1 MNDVIRCLLTR
12 RSVKKYRAEQVE
24 EEKLEQILQAG
35 SYAACGMGKQAG
47 KIVVLQDPADIAQ
60 LEKLNA
66 QILGNP
72 DLHPFYGAPTV
83 CVVFADTSVDTW
95 VEDGSLVIGNML
107 AAAHS
112 LGVGSCWIHRAR
124 QEFELP
130 EGKAL
135 MQKWGVDA
143 RYAGIG
149 HCILGYAAAEPAPAK
164 ARKADV
170 IVRVWAQWTRGKKR
184 FILKKTHRRAFYE
197 IPEVHL

>member
-47 KIVVLQDPADIAQ
+47 KIVVLQDPEDIAQ

-83 CVVFADTSVDTW
+83 CVVFADTSVGTW

-143 RYAGIG
+143 RYTGVG

-164 ARKADV
+164 ARKADF
-170 IVRVWAQWTRGKKR
+170 IVRV
-184 FILKKTHRRAFYE
+184 
-197 IPEVHL
+197 

>member
-83 CVVFADTSVDTW
+83 CVVFADTSVGTW

-107 AAAHS
+107 ADLS
-112 LGVGSCWIHRAR
+112 LTEKFIQMGID
-124 QEFELP
+124 ELSVAP
-130 EGKAL
+130 NQVLAL
-135 MQKWGVDA
+135 
-143 RYAGIG
+143 
-149 HCILGYAAAEPAPAK
+149 
-164 ARKADV
+164 RKK
-170 IVRVWAQWTRGKKR
+170 IR
-184 FILKKTHRRAFYE
+184 E
-197 IPEVHL
+197 IQ

>member
-83 CVVFADTSVDTW
+83 CVVFADTSVGTW

-124 QEFELP
+124 QEFP
-130 EGKAL
+130 SCRR
-135 MQKWGVDA
+135 A
-143 RYAGIG
+143 RRSCRSGA
-149 HCILGYAAAEPAPAK
+149 
-164 ARKADV
+164 
-170 IVRVWAQWTRGKKR
+170 WTRATRASATASSATPRRNPRRPRPGRPISSSASEVDKEKKAVYTEENTQEG
-184 FILKKTHRRAFYE
+184 L
-197 IPEVHL
+197 L

>member
-1 MNDVIRCLLTR
+1 MKDGLNALYER
-12 RSVKKYRAEQVE
+12 RSVRKYKSEQISDSE
-24 EEKLEQILQAG
+24 LEQILKAG
-35 SYAACGMGKQAG
+35 LCAPSAMNRQPAIIIA
-47 KIVVLQDPADIAQ
+47 VQDKDTIAYMS
-60 LEKLNA
+60 KLNA
-66 QILGNP
+66 QVMGANG
-72 DLHPFYGAPTV
+72 DPFYGAPTV
-83 CVVFADTSVDTW
+83 CVVFADTSVGTW

-143 RYAGIG
+143 RYAGVG

-164 ARKADV
+164 ARKADF
-170 IVRVWAQWTRGKKR
+170 IVRV
-184 FILKKTHRRAFYE
+184 
-197 IPEVHL
+197 

>member
-135 MQKWGVDA
+135 MQKCGVDA
-143 RYAGIG
+143 RYAGVG

-164 ARKADV
+164 ARKADF
-170 IVRVWAQWTRGKKR
+170 IVRV
-184 FILKKTHRRAFYE
+184 
-197 IPEVHL
+197 

>member
-47 KIVVLQDPADIAQ
+47 KIIVLQDPADIAQ

-83 CVVFADTSVDTW
+83 CVVLADAAAFTA
-95 VEDGSLVIGNML
+95 VEDGSLALGNLMN
-107 AAAHS
+107 AAHS
-112 LGVGSCWIHRAR
+112 LGVASCWIHRAR
-124 QEFELP
+124 EVFASA

-135 MQKWGVDA
+135 LQQWGVEGEWI
-143 RYAGIG
+143 GIG
-149 HCILGYAAAEPAPAK
+149 HCILGYAAEPEKSAAP
-164 ARKADV
+164 RLEGR
-170 IVRVWAQWTRGKKR
+170 IVR
-184 FILKKTHRRAFYE
+184 I
-197 IPEVHL
+197 

>member
-1 MNDVIRCLLTR
+1 MNEVLNCLETR
-12 RSVKKYRAEQVE
+12 RSCRAYRPEQVPE
-24 EEKLEQILQAG
+24 EALQEILRAG
-35 SYAACGMGKQAG
+35 LYAPSGMGRQSVKLL
-47 KIVVLQDPADIAQ
+47 VVQDPAAIAA
-60 LEKLNA
+60 LERLNGGV
-66 QILGNP
+66 LGSP
-72 DLHPFYGAPTV
+72 DAHPFYGAPTV
-83 CVVFADTSVDTW
+83 CVVFADTSVGTW

-143 RYAGIG
+143 RYAGVG

-164 ARKADV
+164 ARKAD
-170 IVRVWAQWTRGKKR
+170 
-184 FILKKTHRRAFYE
+184 FILR
-197 IPEVHL
+197 V

>member
-72 DLHPFYGAPTV
+72 DLHPFYGAPTI
-83 CVVFADTSVDTW
+83 CVVFADTSVGTW

-124 QEFELP
+124 QEFESA

-135 MQKWGVDA
+135 MKKYQSLEAIREATEEDLAQTDSMSPQAA
-143 RYAGIG
+143 RSVY
-149 HCILGYAAAEPAPAK
+149 
-164 ARKADV
+164 
-170 IVRVWAQWTRGKKR
+170 R
-184 FILKKTHRRAFYE
+184 FFREKERE
-197 IPEVHL
+197 NQPSD

>member
-83 CVVFADTSVDTW
+83 CVVFADTSVGTW

-112 LGVGSCWIHRAR
+112 LGVGRRAR
-124 QEFELP
+124 RSCRN
-130 EGKAL
+130 GA
-135 MQKWGVDA
+135 
-143 RYAGIG
+143 
-149 HCILGYAAAEPAPAK
+149 
-164 ARKADV
+164 
-170 IVRVWAQWTRGKKR
+170 WTRATRASATASSATPRRSPRRPRPGRPISSSASEVDKEKKPVY
-184 FILKKTHRRAFYE
+184 TE
-197 IPEVHL
+197 ENTQEGHL

>member
-47 KIVVLQDPADIAQ
+47 KIVVLQDPEDIAQ

-83 CVVFADTSVDTW
+83 CVVFADTSV
-95 VEDGSLVIGNML
+95 GSLVIGNML

-143 RYAGIG
+143 RYAGVG
-149 HCILGYAAAEPAPAK
+149 HCILGYAAAEPAPAN
-164 ARKADV
+164 ARKADF
-170 IVRVWAQWTRGKKR
+170 IVRV
-184 FILKKTHRRAFYE
+184 
-197 IPEVHL
+197 

>member
-112 LGVGSCWIHRAR
+112 LGVGSCWIQGRLREAPNGDSTEEYVR
-124 QEFELP
+124 RVVGFPQGLRLEAILSLGMP
-130 EGKAL
+130 ETHPDPHTL
-135 MQKWGVDA
+135 EEVDWS
-143 RYAGIG
+143 RV
-149 HCILGYAAAEPAPAK
+149 HAE
-164 ARKADV
+164 
-170 IVRVWAQWTRGKKR
+170 T
-184 FILKKTHRRAFYE
+184 Y
-197 IPEVHL
+197 

>member
-1 MNDVIRCLLTR
+1 MGKIIDLSAVME
-12 RSVKKYRAEQVE
+12 K

-83 CVVFADTSVDTW
+83 CVVFADTSVGTW

-112 LGVGSCWIHRAR
+112 LGVGSCWIHRAK
-124 QEFELP
+124 EAFERP
-130 EGKAL
+130 EGKQIL
-135 MQKWGVDA
+135 KELGIEGD
-143 RYAGIG
+143 YEGIG
-149 HCILGYAAAEPAPAK
+149 HCVLGYPQQEGPSKTPP
-164 ARKADV
+164 RKAG
-170 IVRVWAQWTRGKKR
+170 RVYH
-184 FILKKTHRRAFYE
+184 ID
-197 IPEVHL
+197 

>member
-83 CVVFADTSVDTW
+83 CVVFADTSVGTW

-130 EGKAL
+130 EGRQGAHAEVGRGRAL
-135 MQKWGVDA
+135 RGRRPLHPRLRRGGA
-143 RYAGIG
+143 RAGQG
-149 HCILGYAAAEPAPAK
+149 PEGRFHRPRLRLTR
-164 ARKADV
+164 RKN
-170 IVRVWAQWTRGKKR
+170 R

>member
-66 QILGNP
+66 EILGNP

-83 CVVFADTSVDTW
+83 CVVFADTSVGTW

-112 LGVGSCWIHRAR
+112 LGVGSCWIHRAK
-124 QEFELP
+124 EVFASE

-135 MQKWGVDA
+135 LKKWGVEGD
-143 RYAGIG
+143 YEGIG
-149 HCILGYAAAEPAPAK
+149 HCVLGYPAGDVPKAK
-164 ARKADV
+164 PRKENYVYHVD
-170 IVRVWAQWTRGKKR
+170 
-184 FILKKTHRRAFYE
+184 
-197 IPEVHL
+197 

>member
-1 MNDVIRCLLTR
+1 MNEVLHCLLTR
-12 RSVKKYRAEQVE
+12 RSVKKYLSQPVE
-24 EEKLEQILQAG
+24 KEKLNAVLEAG
-35 SYAACGMGKQAG
+35 TYAACGMGRQAG
-47 KIVVLQDPADIAQ
+47 KIVVLQNPDDIAQ
-60 LEKLNA
+60 LEKMNA
-66 QILGNP
+66 AILGNP
-72 DLHPFYGAPTV
+72 AAHPFYGAPTV
-83 CVVFADTSVDTW
+83 CVVFADTSVGTW

-143 RYAGIG
+143 RYAGVG

-164 ARKADV
+164 ARKADF
-170 IVRVWAQWTRGKKR
+170 IVRV
-184 FILKKTHRRAFYE
+184 
-197 IPEVHL
+197 

>member
-83 CVVFADTSVDTW
+83 CVVFADTSVGTW

-130 EGKAL
+130 E
-135 MQKWGVDA
+135 A
-143 RYAGIG
+143 RRSCRNGA
-149 HCILGYAAAEPAPAK
+149 
-164 ARKADV
+164 
-170 IVRVWAQWTRGKKR
+170 WTRATRASATASSATPRRSPRRPRPGRPISSSASEVDKEKKAVY
-184 FILKKTHRRAFYE
+184 TE
-197 IPEVHL
+197 ENTQEGHL

>member
-1 MNDVIRCLLTR
+1 MKDGLNALYER
-12 RSVKKYRAEQVE
+12 RSVRKYESEQISDSE
-24 EEKLEQILQAG
+24 LEQILKAG
-35 SYAACGMGKQAG
+35 LCAPSAMNRQPAIIIA
-47 KIVVLQDPADIAQ
+47 VQDKDTIAYMS
-60 LEKLNA
+60 KLNA
-66 QILGNP
+66 QVMGANG
-72 DLHPFYGAPTV
+72 DPFYGAPTV
-83 CVVFADTSVDTW
+83 CVVFADTSVGTW

-143 RYAGIG
+143 RYAGVG

-164 ARKADV
+164 ARKADF
-170 IVRVWAQWTRGKKR
+170 IVRV
-184 FILKKTHRRAFYE
+184 
-197 IPEVHL
+197 

>member
-83 CVVFADTSVDTW
+83 CVVLADAAAFTA
-95 VEDGSLVIGNML
+95 VEDGSLALGNLMN
-107 AAAHS
+107 AAHS
-112 LGVGSCWIHRAR
+112 LGIASCWIHRAR
-124 QEFELP
+124 EVFASA

-135 MQKWGVDA
+135 LQQWGVEGEWI
-143 RYAGIG
+143 GIG
-149 HCILGYAAAEPAPAK
+149 HCILGYAAEPEKPAAP
-164 ARKADV
+164 RLEGR
-170 IVRVWAQWTRGKKR
+170 IVR
-184 FILKKTHRRAFYE
+184 I
-197 IPEVHL
+197 

>member
-1 MNDVIRCLLTR
+1 M
-12 RSVKKYRAEQVE
+12 KKYRAEQVE

-112 LGVGSCWIHRAR
+112 LGVGN
-124 QEFELP
+124 ELHGVMNYPFRTALLTYLKGGDAAGFMESMETLRENYPP
-130 EGKAL
+130 E
-135 MQKWGVDA
+135 
-143 RYAGIG
+143 
-149 HCILGYAAAEPAPAK
+149 
-164 ARKADV
+164 
-170 IVRVWAQWTRGKKR
+170 
-184 FILKKTHRRAFYE
+184 AFYANK
-197 IPEVHL
+197 

>member
-95 VEDGSLVIGNML
+95 VEDGSLVMGNLMN
-107 AAAHS
+107 AAYAVG
-112 LGVGSCWIHRAR
+112 LGSCWINRCR
-124 QEFELP
+124 ETFELSEWQDWLRQLGVEGEYEGIGNLALGFP
-130 EGKAL
+130 EG
-135 MQKWGVDA
+135 
-143 RYAGIG
+143 
-149 HCILGYAAAEPAPAK
+149 EPAPAK
-164 ARKADV
+164 PRKPCV
-170 IVRVWAQWTRGKKR
+170 VKVCG
-184 FILKKTHRRAFYE
+184 E
-197 IPEVHL
+197 